1 MAILAAFEV
10 LLHRYTAQDEF
21 IVSTAVANRDR
32 SETEALI
39 GCLINVVLM
48 HADVSGNP
56 SFRALL
62 NRVRAKSLSAFAHQE
77 LPFEKLVEALHPERD
92 LSYNPLAQAMF
103 VYLPTAPT
111 GLSLSGLAVEAV
123 DVEDVAT
130 PYDLQLHVWP
140 HDGELAG
147 FLHYNTDLFEDA
159 TIDRLLAHLRAVL
172 ERSVAEPDAA
182 IRSLALL
189 GGAEKRQLLT
199 EWNATQQ
206 AYPSDASLA
215 DLIDAQARRTP
226 AACAVSCAGQTLP
239 YDELRTR
246 SNQLAHRLQREGIG
260 PDVLVGVCLE
270 RSVDLVVGLLGILKA
285 GGAYVPLDPSYPRER
300 LQLMLDDSGA
310 PVLLTSVPLQD
321 VVGTERVKTICID
334 RDWPE
339 IARESVEAPVVNAGP
354 ERLAYVIY
362 TSGSTG
368 VPKGVE
374 IPHRAVVNFLCSM
387 QKSPG
392 ISPDDRLLAVTT
404 LSFDIAGL
412 EIYLPLITGARVVLA
427 TREVAVDAFALMRTL
442 IEEGITVM
450 QATPAT
456 WQALIQVGWKG
467 DGRLKVLV
475 GGEAVPRKL
484 ADDLVDRVGEV
495 WNMYGPTETTI
506 WSTVHRLE
514 RGQTI
519 VSIGRPIANTT
530 CYVLDADLRPTPI
543 GVPGELHIGG
553 DGLARGYRNR
563 PDLTA
568 EKFVASPFGS
578 AAGSRIYKTGDLV
591 RYRPDGAI
599 EFFGRLDHQV
609 KIHGHRIE
617 LGEIESVLLRYPG
630 VGEAVVIVRED
641 TPGDKRLVG
650 YVSAAD
656 DTRFTVHALQ
666 QHVKEHLPAYMVPSG
681 FVQLDALPRT
691 LNGKI
696 DRKHLPK
703 PRRTV
708 WTSATRSWRRATRSK
723 SRWRTSG
730 AP

>member
-1 MAILAAFEV
+1 M
-10 LLHRYTAQDEF
+10 
-21 IVSTAVANRDR
+21 
-32 SETEALI
+32 
-39 GCLINVVLM
+39 
-48 HADVSGNP
+48 
-56 SFRALL
+56 
-62 NRVRAKSLSAFAHQE
+62 
-77 LPFEKLVEALHPERD
+77 
-92 LSYNPLAQAMF
+92 
-103 VYLPTAPT
+103 
-111 GLSLSGLAVEAV
+111 
-123 DVEDVAT
+123 
-130 PYDLQLHVWP
+130 
-140 HDGELAG
+140 
-147 FLHYNTDLFEDA
+147 
-159 TIDRLLAHLRAVL
+159 
-172 ERSVAEPDAA
+172 
-182 IRSLALL
+182 
-189 GGAEKRQLLT
+189 
-199 EWNATQQ
+199 
-206 AYPSDASLA
+206 
-215 DLIDAQARRTP
+215 
-226 AACAVSCAGQTLP
+226 
-239 YDELRTR
+239 
-246 SNQLAHRLQREGIG
+246 
-260 PDVLVGVCLE
+260 
-270 RSVDLVVGLLGILKA
+270 
-285 GGAYVPLDPSYPRER
+285 PLDPSYPRER

-310 PVLLTSVPLQD
+310 PVLLTSVPLKD

-339 IARESVEAPVVNAGP
+339 IARESVEAPVVHAGP

-427 TREVAVDAFALMRTL
+427 SREVAVDAFALMRTL
-442 IEEGITVM
+442 VEEGVTIM

-484 ADDLVDRVGEV
+484 ADDLVDRVGQV

-568 EKFVASPFGS
+568 EKFVASPFGT

-591 RYRPDGAI
+591 RYRPDGTI

-609 KIHGHRIE
+609 KVHGHRIE
-617 LGEIESVLLRYPG
+617 LGEIESVLLRYAG

-703 PRRTV
+703 PSQDRLDVGDTFVAPRNEIEESLADIWRTV
-708 WTSATRSWRRATRSK
+708 IGVARVGVRDDFFALGGHSLLATQVLALVNARWTSICRCGRCSRSRPSKGWPRGSTAAGGTRSEPALVPVSTTGPLPLSFPQQRLWFVDQLDPGSASYNLASGFWIRGALDVPALDRAFSTIVERHESLRTRFPSVDGRPVQVIAPAGEIRLNHVDLSAFAEADREGEAKRRAHDEAQVPFDLAVGPMLRATLVTPRSRPAICCSSRFTTSWRTAGRSK
-723 SRWRTSG
+723 CSCASCRRCTTPTTPAWPRRSRRWPFSTAISPSG
-730 AP
+730 SAT